1 MTTFTAPPSVID
13 KNLDTACATVA
24 GEIERTG
31 GKASL
36 LLAFNGAV
44 LAGLASVADEDC
56 RL

>member
-1 MTTFTAPPSVID
+1 MTTFTAPSVID

-31 GKASL
+31 GEASL

-44 LAGLASVADEDC
+44 LAGLGSVADKDC